1 MTTGILAL
9 QGSFQDHQKSLDLI
23 NKKHI
28 LIKDN
33 KDLKYIDS
41 LIIPGG
47 ESTSI
52 IKIQKYNDLFN
63 DIYKLIKSGI
73 PTLGTCAGLIILA
86 KDVLDGN
93 VSLGI
98 LNCIV
103 ERNAYGRQNDSFE
116 GLVKFNENTQ
126 IYCFIRA
133 PKIISVGSNTESIAF
148 LDDEVVGI
156 KNNNIVG
163 LTFHPELSN
172 DDNYLNWLQKFVA
185 KDNNVRTF

>member
-98 LNCIV
+98 LDCIV
-103 ERNAYGRQNDSFE
+103 ERNAYGRQNESFE

-126 IYCFIRA
+126 MYCFIRA

-156 KNNNIVG
+156 ENNNIVG

>member
-126 IYCFIRA
+126 MYCFIRA

>member
-63 DIYKLIKSGI
+63 DIYKLIKCGI

-98 LNCIV
+98 LDCIV

-126 IYCFIRA
+126 MYCFIRA

>member
-63 DIYKLIKSGI
+63 DIYKLIKTGI

-103 ERNAYGRQNDSFE
+103 ERNAYRRQNDSFE
-116 GLVKFNENTQ
+116 G
-126 IYCFIRA
+126 
-133 PKIISVGSNTESIAF
+133 
-148 LDDEVVGI
+148 
-156 KNNNIVG
+156 
-163 LTFHPELSN
+163 
-172 DDNYLNWLQKFVA
+172 
-185 KDNNVRTF
+185 

>member
-63 DIYKLIKSGI
+63 DIYKLIKCGI

-98 LNCIV
+98 LDCIV

-126 IYCFIRA
+126 MYCFIRA

-172 DDNYLNWLQKFVA
+172 DDNYLNWLQKYVA

>member
-126 IYCFIRA
+126 MYCFIRA
-133 PKIISVGSNTESIAF
+133 PKIISVGLNTESIAF

>member
-63 DIYKLIKSGI
+63 DIYKLIKCGI
-73 PTLGTCAGLIILA
+73 TTLGTCAGLIILA

-98 LNCIV
+98 LDCIV

-126 IYCFIRA
+126 MYCFIRA
-133 PKIISVGSNTESIAF
+133 PKIISVGLNTKSIAF
-148 LDDEVVGI
+148 LDNEVVGI
-156 KNNNIVG
+156 KENNIVG

-172 DDNYLNWLQKFVA
+172 DDNYLNWLQKFVE
-185 KDNNVRTF
+185 KDTNVRTF

>member
-63 DIYKLIKSGI
+63 DIYKLIKNGI

-98 LNCIV
+98 LDCIV

-126 IYCFIRA
+126 MYCFIRA